1 MYNVSAKPHFLGEKK
16 RINEIRMFA
25 EMFLKEISEALA
37 PSDVRNIINTYMAKI
52 KDPTS
57 QKDFLMQTAFF
68 LGRKASMSPEE
79 LDVALRQ
86 HFAKNY
92 DPAKLARGQTPT
104 QGAQAQAQKQ
114 PPPLPQQKP
123 DFGKLGKPSGNL
135 PSLKNL
141 AGQETQPFWKKQGLP
156 PPESLGQEPKS
167 GKVDKSPEKDEKE
180 DDLPTAKPS
189 DVKSLPPKKKK
200 EQEPKKA
207 ASTAAPEDSEDVD
220 MDKFGDKSPEKP
232 QKSEK
237 GKKKEKPMKF
247 DAGSSS
253 DSASS
258 QDKPVPMPS
267 FGSIVKP
274 KLAPGSKLGDPKW
287 KVGQTVDIDNAD
299 GGYKVKNKT
308 GAWYNLEKAGDKFV
322 FIPFKG
328 LRKVRF

>member
-167 GKVDKSPEKDEKE
+167 GKVDKSPEKDENYN
-180 DDLPTAKPS
+180 PS
-189 DVKSLPPKKKK
+189 I
-200 EQEPKKA
+200 
-207 ASTAAPEDSEDVD
+207 T
-220 MDKFGDKSPEKP
+220 FII
-232 QKSEK
+232 
-237 GKKKEKPMKF
+237 
-247 DAGSSS
+247 
-253 DSASS
+253 
-258 QDKPVPMPS
+258 PS
-267 FGSIVKP
+267 
-274 KLAPGSKLGDPKW
+274 
-287 KVGQTVDIDNAD
+287 
-299 GGYKVKNKT
+299 KNE
-308 GAWYNLEKAGDKFV
+308 EKAIYHTIESCFKVNYPKDKIEVIVINDGSTDCTLFEMNRAKKD
-322 FIPFKG
+322 FKTCQIPYKI
-328 LRKVRF
+328 V